1 MVGCVYMKKIIIKL
15 ISQRGQISMEFS
27 ILMMAVVIAASI
39 VGYNMIKSAIEVR
52 DISMETINRTSN
64 NIMEKLSV
72 VK

>member
-1 MVGCVYMKKIIIKL
+1 MKKIIIKL